1 MSPATCGRELNH
13 NKSGL
18 PTCSGLGKPYRH
30 RPSELAKWSVVK
42 KLLITAD
49 VVVGGARGSLL
60 VASEWWSRHG
70 HATKKQRDYESN
82 ILTIDEAREYC
93 RFVGQGIEMARC
105 QTSFIVCKLWTS
117 LCVQY
122 ALRTTTSGC
131 GADGQPLWKMVFS
144 KIKGKQYSFYA
155 LDMASQPGLF
165 FLSPEKALR
174 FPTPSN
180 GLFPRC
186 CTRAIGLFS
195 SIWDK

>member
-1 MSPATCGRELNH
+1 MLSPATCGRELNH

-49 VVVGGARGSLL
+49 VVVGGGRGSLL
-60 VASEWWSRHG
+60 VESEWWSRHG

-82 ILTIDEAREYC
+82 ILTTDEAREYC

-117 LCVQY
+117 LCGQH

-131 GADGQPLWKMVFS
+131 GADG
-144 KIKGKQYSFYA
+144 G
-155 LDMASQPGLF
+155 G
-165 FLSPEKALR
+165 
-174 FPTPSN
+174 TPSLLGERASRPFHGRSMCGPCN
-180 GLFPRC
+180 GRDVRC
-186 CTRAIGLFS
+186 PS
-195 SIWDK
+195 